1 MADSK
6 PTVTP
11 FPRRFES
18 KGLPDSAVHQ
28 FQLTAEQRIAMR
40 QRLFSILEETKARPT
55 PSQESGQNSDEW
67 FRQITALYRKTL
79 AEGRQGDE

>member
-6 PTVTP
+6 PTVIP
-11 FPRRFES
+11 FPRRFGS
-18 KGLPDSAVHQ
+18 KGSPDSTAHQ
-28 FQLTAEQRIAMR
+28 FQLTTEHLMAMR

-55 PSQESGQNSDEW
+55 PLQESGQNSDEW